1 MKHTIIEKAALK
13 AKSEETGIPFSNLL
27 AGYVLEELMYLIEDS
42 PFSLF
47 LWLKNSSALGVEQYR
62 KKNLLTLD
70 FAYVTDPRAMKREG
84 IVPGQE
90 LSLKM
95 GYVMLAYILKVEK
108 VPDISWKGRASAGDH
123 RVDLEIAGEFEEMTV
138 PIHIRVTE
146 LTEEG
151 LVPVKRT
158 YMPFMEGGKQIPY
171 LEYPVESILAEN
183 LFYLIRDMELLPDM
197 SVYDKVY
204 GILKTE
210 PVDGRHIQE
219 LLGEHCKKR
228 QLLPEESRMK
238 EILSYRDYS
247 YMRKRWEKY
256 LRHRK
261 RKEPA
266 WTEVMQ
272 VLEQFR
278 PQMWSTLCRDEI
290 FFGDWMPDLQRF
302 LD

>member
-1 MKHTIIEKAALK
+1 MPYTDAYGNVHTDADGALTVALK
-13 AKSEETGIPFSNLL
+13 AVCPENEVHT
-27 AGYVLEELMYLIEDS
+27 
-42 PFSLF
+42 
-47 LWLKNSSALGVEQYR
+47 
-62 KKNLLTLD
+62 LT
-70 FAYVTDPRAMKREG
+70 A
-84 IVPGQE
+84 Q
-90 LSLKM
+90 
-95 GYVMLAYILKVEK
+95 
-108 VPDISWKGRASAGDH
+108 
-123 RVDLEIAGEFEEMTV
+123 
-138 PIHIRVTE
+138 
-146 LTEEG
+146 
-151 LVPVKRT
+151 
-158 YMPFMEGGKQIPY
+158 
-171 LEYPVESILAEN
+171 
-183 LFYLIRDMELLPDM
+183 DMELLPDM

-219 LLGEHCKKR
+219 LLGEHCKKQ

-272 VLEQFR
+272 VLEQFL

>member
-47 LWLKNSSALGVEQYR
+47 LWLKNSGALGVEQYR

-123 RVDLEIAGEFEEMTV
+123 RVDLEIAGGV
-138 PIHIRVTE
+138 RGDDGPD
-146 LTEEG
+146 
-151 LVPVKRT
+151 
-158 YMPFMEGGKQIPY
+158 PY
-171 LEYPVESILAEN
+171 PRHGTDRGRPGSGQAD
-183 LFYLIRDMELLPDM
+183 FYA
-197 SVYDKVY
+197 VY
-204 GILKTE
+204 GRRKADSVSGIS
-210 PVDGRHIQE
+210 G
-219 LLGEHCKKR
+219 GEYSR
-228 QLLPEESRMK
+228 GESF
-238 EILSYRDYS
+238 LSDPGYGTASGYER
-247 YMRKRWEKY
+247 
-256 LRHRK
+256 LR
-261 RKEPA
+261 
-266 WTEVMQ
+266 
-272 VLEQFR
+272 
-278 PQMWSTLCRDEI
+278 
-290 FFGDWMPDLQRF
+290 
-302 LD
+302 

>member
-47 LWLKNSSALGVEQYR
+47 LWLKNSGALGVEQYR

-123 RVDLEIAGEFEEMTV
+123 RVDLEIAGEFEEMTAWF
-138 PIHIRVTE
+138 RSS
-146 LTEEG
+146 G
-151 LVPVKRT
+151 LLCRLWK
-158 YMPFMEGGKQIPY
+158 
-171 LEYPVESILAEN
+171 A
-183 LFYLIRDMELLPDM
+183 
-197 SVYDKVY
+197 
-204 GILKTE
+204 
-210 PVDGRHIQE
+210 
-219 LLGEHCKKR
+219 
-228 QLLPEESRMK
+228 ESRFR
-238 EILSYRDYS
+238 IWNI
-247 YMRKRWEKY
+247 RW
-256 LRHRK
+256 RVFSR
-261 RKEPA
+261 R
-266 WTEVMQ
+266 
-272 VLEQFR
+272 
-278 PQMWSTLCRDEI
+278 I
-290 FFGDWMPDLQRF
+290 FFI
-302 LD
+302 

>member
-1 MKHTIIEKAALK
+1 
-13 AKSEETGIPFSNLL
+13 
-27 AGYVLEELMYLIEDS
+27 MYLIEDS

-47 LWLKNSSALGVEQYR
+47 LWLKNSGALGVEQYR

-158 YMPFMEGGKQIPY
+158 FMPFMEGGKQIPY

-219 LLGEHCKKR
+219 LLGEHCKKQ

-238 EILSYRDYS
+238 EILSHPDYS

-261 RKEPA
+261 RKNPHGQRSCRF
-266 WTEVMQ
+266 WNNS
-272 VLEQFR
+272 FR
-278 PQMWSTLCRDEI
+278 RCGAPCAGTRFFSETGCRI
-290 FFGDWMPDLQRF
+290 CSGS
-302 LD
+302 

>member
-1 MKHTIIEKAALK
+1 
-13 AKSEETGIPFSNLL
+13 
-27 AGYVLEELMYLIEDS
+27 
-42 PFSLF
+42 
-47 LWLKNSSALGVEQYR
+47 
-62 KKNLLTLD
+62 
-70 FAYVTDPRAMKREG
+70 
-84 IVPGQE
+84 
-90 LSLKM
+90 
-95 GYVMLAYILKVEK
+95 
-108 VPDISWKGRASAGDH
+108 
-123 RVDLEIAGEFEEMTV
+123 
-138 PIHIRVTE
+138 
-146 LTEEG
+146 
-151 LVPVKRT
+151 
-158 YMPFMEGGKQIPY
+158 
-171 LEYPVESILAEN
+171 VESILAEN

-219 LLGEHCKKR
+219 LLGEHCKKQ

-272 VLEQFR
+272 VLEQFL

>member
-1 MKHTIIEKAALK
+1 M
-13 AKSEETGIPFSNLL
+13 
-27 AGYVLEELMYLIEDS
+27 
-42 PFSLF
+42 
-47 LWLKNSSALGVEQYR
+47 
-62 KKNLLTLD
+62 
-70 FAYVTDPRAMKREG
+70 
-84 IVPGQE
+84 
-90 LSLKM
+90 
-95 GYVMLAYILKVEK
+95 
-108 VPDISWKGRASAGDH
+108 
-123 RVDLEIAGEFEEMTV
+123 
-138 PIHIRVTE
+138 
-146 LTEEG
+146 
-151 LVPVKRT
+151 
-158 YMPFMEGGKQIPY
+158 
-171 LEYPVESILAEN
+171 
-183 LFYLIRDMELLPDM
+183 IRDMELLPDM

-219 LLGEHCKKR
+219 LLGEHCKKQ

-272 VLEQFR
+272 VLEQFL

-290 FFGDWMPDLQRF
+290 FFGRLDAGSAAVLRLVKCSEGDGAPDSSHPWYPDGKTEDLPEYRS
-302 LD
+302 LWSLLRASDRTRCISRAVYRK

>member
-47 LWLKNSSALGVEQYR
+47 LWLKNSSALGGEQYR

-108 VPDISWKGRASAGDH
+108 VPDISWKGRASAVDH

-138 PIHIRVTE
+138 PIHIRITE

-158 YMPFMEGGKQIPY
+158 FTPFMEAGKQIPY

-183 LFYLIRDMELLPDM
+183 LFYLIRDMELVPEM

-219 LLGEHCKKR
+219 LLGEHCRKQ

-272 VLEQFR
+272 VLGEFL
-278 PQMWSTLCRDEI
+278 PQIWGTLCRDEI
-290 FFGDWMPDLQRF
+290 FFGDWMPDLLRF

>member
-47 LWLKNSSALGVEQYR
+47 LWLKNSGALGVEQYR

-138 PIHIRVTE
+138 PIHIRGTDR
-146 LTEEG
+146 G
-151 LVPVKRT
+151 RT
-158 YMPFMEGGKQIPY
+158 GSGQ
-171 LEYPVESILAEN
+171 AD
-183 LFYLIRDMELLPDM
+183 FYA
-197 SVYDKVY
+197 VY
-204 GILKTE
+204 GRRKTDS
-210 PVDGRHIQE
+210 VSGISG
-219 LLGEHCKKR
+219 GEYSGG
-228 QLLPEESRMK
+228 EFV
-238 EILSYRDYS
+238 LSDPGYGTASGYER
-247 YMRKRWEKY
+247 
-256 LRHRK
+256 L
-261 RKEPA
+261 
-266 WTEVMQ
+266 
-272 VLEQFR
+272 
-278 PQMWSTLCRDEI
+278 
-290 FFGDWMPDLQRF
+290 
-302 LD
+302 